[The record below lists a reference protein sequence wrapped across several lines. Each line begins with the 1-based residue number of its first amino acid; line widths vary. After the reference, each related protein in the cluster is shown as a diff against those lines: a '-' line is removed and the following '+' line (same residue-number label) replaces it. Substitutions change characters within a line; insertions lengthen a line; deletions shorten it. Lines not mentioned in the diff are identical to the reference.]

1 MQFLRPKGVTV
12 VTFNALKM
20 HDIEENIVLS
30 NDEKIDALREIESEA
45 RALQRAASESS
56 MNNSDGWEDDLR
68 EVRLALDRLGAR
80 EPQKGAASL

>member
-1 MQFLRPKGVTV
+1 V

-20 HDIEENIVLS
+20 HDIEENIVMS
-30 NDEKIDALREIESEA
+30 NNEKIDALRQIEDEA
-45 RALQRAASESS
+45 RALQRVASESA

-68 EVRLALDRLGAR
+68 EVRLALDRLGAK